1 MGSNEGN
8 TNSLKKQHSAS
19 LVDYL
24 KVIPQYLIPKHALSR
39 LVYGI
44 TRCKWTPLK
53 NFLIKFFIVWFKVDM
68 SLAKEPDST
77 AYKHFNDFF
86 TRELRP
92 GVRPITVDKNI
103 IISPVD
109 GSISQIG
116 KINSAEIFQA
126 KGRLYDLDILL
137 GGDKDI
143 TDNFIDGQ
151 FATLYLSPR
160 DYHRIHMPLDGK
172 LSKMIF
178 VPGKLFS
185 VNTHTTRVV
194 NRLFARNER
203 IITLFD
209 TEIGP
214 MAIIMVGAMNVGS
227 METVWAGEIT
237 PARER
242 KIITIDYPDQQTH
255 LKRGIEM
262 GRFNMGSTVI
272 VLFGRD
278 RMRWLPHMQ
287 SDQLITMGMPLGQIQ
302 NK

>member
-1 MGSNEGN
+1 MGSDGRY
-8 TNSLKKQHSAS
+8 TNNLKKQHSAS

-53 NFLIKFFIVWFKVDM
+53 NFLIKFFIVWFKVDI

-126 KGRLYDLDILL
+126 KGRLYYLDILL

-143 TDNFIDGQ
+143 TENFIDGQ

-242 KIITIDYPDQQTH
+242 KIITIDYPDQQTQ

-302 NK
+302 IK